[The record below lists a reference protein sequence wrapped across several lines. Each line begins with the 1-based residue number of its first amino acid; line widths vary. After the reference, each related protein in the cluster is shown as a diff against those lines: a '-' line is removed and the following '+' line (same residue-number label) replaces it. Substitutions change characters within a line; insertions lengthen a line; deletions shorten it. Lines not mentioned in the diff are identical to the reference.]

1 MNFIHPCA
9 IISRYNNN
17 NNNNSNNNN
26 FDKNVG
32 THIESSWFIFCC
44 VHTGKWCDVEA
55 FV

>member
-32 THIESSWFIFCC
+32 THIESS
-44 VHTGKWCDVEA
+44 
-55 FV
+55 